1 MYILR
6 LCNTLHC
13 FEFDRRVI
21 ITIIKSRYKMTE
33 STLLRGEWRNFQLV
47 ERYLTSKQII
57 MFVTFVQNGIQ
68 NSYIVEG
75 GGHKLVSG
83 I

>member
-1 MYILR
+1 
-6 LCNTLHC
+6 
-13 FEFDRRVI
+13 
-21 ITIIKSRYKMTE
+21 MTE